1 MKPVFAII
9 LVIALSLT
17 ACGLQKPGSKTALI
31 PLQTNAVASSPTLS
45 SKPLSSS
52 ATATKAPQPS
62 TTPTATPSPIPPSA
76 TPVVKI
82 ELVNFTTQDDIKLA
96 GTLFGEGDLAVILAH
111 MGMPDV
117 DQQSWQPFARLLAE
131 RGFTALTFDFRGRG
145 KSEGNPVFNTLPYDV
160 DAAIQFLQDRGYERI
175 ACIGASMGGTA
186 CMRAALDHDLAGLG
200 VIASVMSNG
209 KPNQVSAYEVQQ
221 LTLPK
226 VLAYAG
232 NEAPAV
238 VIDMKII
245 SDLAPEPKLV
255 QVYQA
260 SAHGTNLFNTE
271 YGSQLTELLV
281 GFLEAVRSN
290 SPLPTP

>member
-1 MKPVFAII
+1 MKSIFAII
-9 LVIALSLT
+9 LALTLPLT
-17 ACGLQKPGSKTALI
+17 ACASQKSNTRIASNPAQPT
-31 PLQTNAVASSPTLS
+31 AVAPSPTPSTNLS
-45 SKPLSSS
+45 ISS
-52 ATATKAPQPS
+52 ATASYTPQPS
-62 TTPTATPSPIPPSA
+62 ATPTTPPTPIPPSA
-76 TPVVKI
+76 TPDVKV

-111 MGMPDV
+111 MGIPDV
-117 DQQSWQPFARLLAE
+117 DQQSWQPFARLMAE
-131 RGFTALTFDFRGRG
+131 RGFAALTFDFRGRG

-160 DAAIQFLQDRGYERI
+160 DAAIQFLQERGYDRI
-175 ACIGASMGGTA
+175 VCIGASMGGTA

-226 VLAYAG
+226 VFAYAG

-245 SDLAPEPKLV
+245 TDLAPEPKLV
-255 QVYQA
+255 EVYQA

-271 YGSQLTELLV
+271 YGGQLTDLLI
-281 GFLEAVRSN
+281 GFLEAIRSN
-290 SPLPTP
+290 GPLPTP

>member
-1 MKPVFAII
+1 MKEISVII
-9 LVIALSLT
+9 LILTLSLT
-17 ACGLQKPGSKTALI
+17 ACSPQKLGDQTGSA
-31 PLQTNAVASSPTLS
+31 PVQTGISMTSPTLA
-45 SKPLSSS
+45 SKPMI
-52 ATATKAPQPS
+52 
-62 TTPTATPSPIPPSA
+62 PTATPSKTPQPSPTLTASPIPPSA
-76 TPVVKI
+76 TPDVKV
-82 ELVNFTTQDDIKLA
+82 ELVNFTTQDGIKLA
-96 GTLFGEGDLAVILAH
+96 GTLFGDGELAVILAH

-131 RGFTALTFDFRGRG
+131 RDFTALTFDFRGRG
-145 KSEGNPVFNTLPYDV
+145 KSEGNQVYNTLPYDIY
-160 DAAIQFLQDRGYERI
+160 AAIQFLQDRGHERI
-175 ACIGASMGGTA
+175 VCIGASMGGTA
-186 CMRAALDHDLAGLG
+186 CMVAAVDHDLAGLG

-209 KPNQVSAYEVQQ
+209 KPNQVSVYELQQ

-226 VLAYAG
+226 LLVYAG

-245 SDLAPEPKLV
+245 SEFAPEPKLV

-271 YGSQLTELLV
+271 YGGQLTELLIS
-281 GFLEAVRSN
+281 FLEAIRSE

>member
-1 MKPVFAII
+1 MQPIIVII
-9 LVIALSLT
+9 LVIALFLT
-17 ACGLQKPGSKTALI
+17 ACAPQKPGTQVGST
-31 PLQTNAVASSPTLS
+31 PLQTSDPALSPSLS
-45 SKPLSSS
+45 STPLTPS
-52 ATATKAPQPS
+52 ATPTQTPQPS
-62 TTPTATPSPIPPSA
+62 AIPTAAPSPIPPSA
-76 TPVVKI
+76 TPDVKI

-96 GTLFGEGDLAVILAH
+96 GTVFGEGDLAVILAH

-175 ACIGASMGGTA
+175 VCIGASMGGTA

-226 VLAYAG
+226 VFAYAG

-271 YGSQLTELLV
+271 YGGQLTELLI
-281 GFLEAVRSN
+281 GFLEAILSN